1 MKKSFILASLI
12 MASTSMMATNL
23 EYFGGIDLSRADAN
37 VKDTVNL
44 TGGTLTLSSTSYNT
58 TGSESWTYGSDDT
71 APAYK
76 LGIILDETH
85 RIYLKYGKYD
95 GENSSE
101 MKITTLNYDY
111 MFSNLKNDL
120 KIVPYVG
127 AFLGHGKLETEVG
140 NGSGNVYGA
149 DAGFIVPITKN
160 IEFDFN
166 LAYMKSNIDAST
178 SWSNI
183 NGTYGNA
190 TLTNVSGNYEVEV
203 RNATI
208 ANFGINFR
216 F

>member
-12 MASTSMMATNL
+12 MASTSMMATSL
-23 EYFGGIDLSRADAN
+23 EYFGGIDLSRVDAN
-37 VKDTVNL
+37 VKDTINL
-44 TGGTLTLSSTSYNT
+44 TGGTLSVGSTTYNT
-58 TGSESWTYGSDDT
+58 VGSESWTYDSDDT
-71 APAYK
+71 APAIK

-101 MKITTLNYDY
+101 IKITTLNYDY

-127 AFLGHGKLETEVG
+127 TFLGHGKLETEVG
-140 NGSGNVYGA
+140 NGSGMVYGV
-149 DAGFIVPITKN
+149 DAGFVVPITKN

-166 LAYMKSNIDAST
+166 LAYMRTNIDTST
-178 SWSNI
+178 NWSNV
-183 NGTYGNA
+183 NGTDGNI
-190 TLTNVSGNYEVEV
+190 TLTNVSGSYEVEV

>member
-12 MASTSMMATNL
+12 MASTSMMATSL
-23 EYFGGIDLSRADAN
+23 EYFGGIDLSRVDAN
-37 VKDTVNL
+37 VKDTINL
-44 TGGTLTLSSTSYNT
+44 TGGTLSVGSTTYNT
-58 TGSESWTYGSDDT
+58 VGSESWTYDSDDT
-71 APAYK
+71 APAIK

-101 MKITTLNYDY
+101 IKITTLNYDY

-127 AFLGHGKLETEVG
+127 TFLGHGKLETEVG
-140 NGSGNVYGA
+140 NGSGMVYGV
-149 DAGFIVPITKN
+149 DAGFVVPITKN
-160 IEFDFN
+160 IEFYFN
-166 LAYMKSNIDAST
+166 LAYMRTNIDTST
-178 SWSNI
+178 NWSNV
-183 NGTYGNA
+183 NGTDGNI
-190 TLTNVSGNYEVEV
+190 TLTNVSGSYEVEV

>member
-12 MASTSMMATNL
+12 AASTSMMATNL
-23 EYFGGIDLSRADAN
+23 EYFGGVDLSRADAD
-37 VKDTVNL
+37 VKDTINL
-44 TGGTLTLSSTSYNT
+44 TGGTLNLGGTSYNT
-58 TGSESWTYGSDDT
+58 IGSESMSYSSKDT
-71 APAYK
+71 SPAYK

-111 MFSNLKNDL
+111 MFSNLKNEL
-120 KIVPYVG
+120 KIVPYIG

-140 NGSGNVYGA
+140 DGSGNVYGL
-149 DAGFIVPITKN
+149 DAGFVVPITKN

-166 LAYMKSNIDAST
+166 LAYMKSNIDTST
-178 SWSNI
+178 NWSNI
-183 NGTYGNA
+183 NGSYGDA
-190 TLTNVSGNYEVEV
+190 TLTNVSGSYDVEV

-208 ANFGINFR
+208 ANFGINFK

>member
-1 MKKSFILASLI
+1 MKKSFILTSLI
-12 MASTSMMATNL
+12 MASTSMMATSL
-23 EYFGGIDLSRADAN
+23 EYFGGIDLSRVDAN
-37 VKDTVNL
+37 VKDTINL
-44 TGGTLTLSSTSYNT
+44 TGGTLSVGSTTYNT
-58 TGSESWTYGSDDT
+58 VGSESWTYDSDDT
-71 APAYK
+71 APAIK

-101 MKITTLNYDY
+101 IKITTLNYDY

-127 AFLGHGKLETEVG
+127 TFLGHGKLETEVG
-140 NGSGNVYGA
+140 NGSGMVYGV
-149 DAGFIVPITKN
+149 DAGFVVPITKN

-166 LAYMKSNIDAST
+166 LAYMRTNIDTST
-178 SWSNI
+178 NWSNV
-183 NGTYGNA
+183 NGTDGNI
-190 TLTNVSGNYEVEV
+190 TLTNVSGSYEVEV